1 MCYKITSTKFH
12 PPAGGPNKFKIQIIN
27 VKSLNCQLK
36 TQNSKLKTLN
46 PELIFQDLGLIP
58 YQHAWVY
65 QEKLYRG
72 LMARKLSEEKS
83 FPGYLLFCEHPPVF
97 TLGKSGSKENL
108 LINEQM
114 LAQRGIEFYNIN
126 RGGDITF
133 HGPGQ
138 IVGYPILDLEQFN
151 LGIKTYIRKLEESV
165 ILLLK
170 EYGINAGRLSG
181 ATGVWIDPD
190 SPSLARK
197 ICAIGVKA
205 GRHITMH
212 GFAFNVNTDLSFYQY
227 INPCGFVDKGVTS
240 MEKELGKTQDMK
252 KVKGMLKNCLEDTLR
267 VYENEYPKGI
277 R

>member
-1 MCYKITSTKFH
+1 MNF
-12 PPAGGPNKFKIQIIN
+12 
-27 VKSLNCQLK
+27 
-36 TQNSKLKTLN
+36 
-46 PELIFQDLGLIP
+46 ELIYQDLGLIP
-58 YQHAWVY
+58 YREAWDY
-65 QEKLYRG
+65 QEKLYSG
-72 LMARKLSEEKS
+72 LMARKISGEKI

-114 LAQRGIEFYNIN
+114 LAQRGIEFYRID

-151 LGIKTYIRKLEESV
+151 LGIKSYIWKLEESV
-165 ILLLK
+165 ILVLK
-170 EYGINAGRLSG
+170 EFGLTAGRLSG
-181 ATGVWIDPD
+181 ATGVWID
-190 SPSLARK
+190 SEISSMARK

-240 MEKELGKTQDMK
+240 MEKELGTAQDMGK
-252 KVKGMLKNCLEDTLR
+252 IKGLLKRCLEDTLR
-267 VYENEYPKGI
+267 VCVNGHP
-277 R
+277 